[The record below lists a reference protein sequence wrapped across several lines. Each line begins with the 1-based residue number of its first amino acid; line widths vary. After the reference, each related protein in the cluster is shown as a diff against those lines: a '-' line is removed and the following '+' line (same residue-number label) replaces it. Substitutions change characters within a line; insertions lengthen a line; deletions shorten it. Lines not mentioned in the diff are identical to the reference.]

1 MNAYQSIRIDLTL
14 SSRFNSYRIDS
25 IMKTLSQYSA
35 SLRTL
40 SMPIIIDR
48 SDREIFKVNTDTTC
62 DMVEYVIKE

>member
-14 SSRFNSYRIDS
+14 SSRFNSYCIDS

-48 SDREIFKVNTDTTC
+48 SREIFKVNTDTTC
-62 DMVEYVIKE
+62 DMVEDVIKE

>member
-35 SLRTL
+35 SLRNL

-48 SDREIFKVNTDTTC
+48 SREIFKVNTDTTC

>member
-48 SDREIFKVNTDTTC
+48 SREIFKVNTDTTC

>member
-48 SDREIFKVNTDTTC
+48 SREIFKVNTDTTC
-62 DMVEYVIKE
+62 DMVEDVIKE